1 MGMFLCYLNPPAQ
14 LWYVPSLTFS
24 NIVSSFPLCRPLWPQ
39 TMQEGVLNKYVEAQ
53 ALSMQALSLAGGSF
67 LLGLV
72 ALWCTLGRRCCGCF
86 FKDEAK
92 ILKID

>member
-1 MGMFLCYLNPPAQ
+1 
-14 LWYVPSLTFS
+14 
-24 NIVSSFPLCRPLWPQ
+24 
-39 TMQEGVLNKYVEAQ
+39 MQEGVLNKYIEAQ
-53 ALSMQALSLAGGSF
+53 TLSMQALSLAGGCF